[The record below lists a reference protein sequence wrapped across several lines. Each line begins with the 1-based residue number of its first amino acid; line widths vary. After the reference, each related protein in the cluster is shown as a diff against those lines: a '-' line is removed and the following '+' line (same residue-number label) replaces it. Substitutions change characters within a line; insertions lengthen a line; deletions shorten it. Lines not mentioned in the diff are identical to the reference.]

1 MVNDRK
7 FQTLIACH
15 NGVDKQRT
23 DPDQTASLAAVYS
36 LIMGFPVCYSAK
48 QFVSSSP
55 DNNDT
60 CNQRH
65 VYLRADGE
73 KGAKVLSQKTL
84 TSFSVTWTV
93 NYVIWNILIHDN
105 EPNIGSAYAKTIISL
120 IASLKR
126 IRKLGWLLTQYGNS
140 VRHNSMEP

>member
-1 MVNDRK
+1 MVNDLK
-7 FQTLIACH
+7 LQTSIACQ

-23 DPDQTASLAAVYS
+23 DPDQTASLEAVYS

-55 DNNDT
+55 DNND
-60 CNQRH
+60 NQRQ
-65 VYLRADGE
+65 VYLRSDGE
-73 KGAKVLSQKTL
+73 KGAKVLCQKTL

-120 IASLKR
+120 IASIKR
-126 IRKLGWLLTQYGNS
+126 IRKLGWLLKKYGNS